1 MRTQCVTL
9 EGHSLPSWGLTTQ
22 PRFLAFLEDLELS
35 FQSTL
40 SVNSLSGL
48 LSKPEAL
55 NSLEAF
61 ASLFIK
67 DQRVYSSPL
76 GGRNSAVAQTHP

>member
-1 MRTQCVTL
+1 MRTHCVIL
-9 EGHSLPSWGLTTQ
+9 ESHSLSSWGLTTQ

-35 FQSTL
+35 FRSML
-40 SVNSLSGL
+40 SVNSLPGL

-61 ASLFIK
+61 AFLFVK
-67 DQRVYSSPL
+67 EQRVYSSPL
-76 GGRNSAVAQTHP
+76 GERNSAIAQTHP